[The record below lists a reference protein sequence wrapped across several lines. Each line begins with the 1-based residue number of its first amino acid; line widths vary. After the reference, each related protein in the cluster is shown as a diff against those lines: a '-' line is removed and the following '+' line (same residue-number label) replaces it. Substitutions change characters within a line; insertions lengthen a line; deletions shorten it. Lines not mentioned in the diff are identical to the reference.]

1 MKEFDKMTDEELNA
15 IAAQVNKEK
24 QRRAELIKKEYSDR
38 YYALGE
44 IAKAFQN
51 YCDKFNGELPYIW
64 MQGANNEPIQ
74 VNMVVSHDK
83 AGKRPY
89 LYLYRR

>member
-1 MKEFDKMTDEELNA
+1 MKELDKMTDEELNA

-24 QRRAELIKKEYSDR
+24 QRRAELIKKEYNDR

-44 IAKAFQN
+44 IAKALKN
-51 YCDKFNGELPYIW
+51 YYDKFNGELPYMM
-64 MQGANNEPIQ
+64 MQGAYNEPIQ
-74 VNMVVSHDK
+74 MNMVVSHDK
-83 AGKRPY
+83 AGEHPY

>member
-15 IAAQVNKEK
+15 IAAKVDKEK
-24 QRRAELIKKEYSDR
+24 QRRAELIKKGYYER

-44 IAKAFQN
+44 IAKAFKN
-51 YCDKFNGELPYIW
+51 YCDKFNGELPY
-64 MQGANNEPIQ
+64 MCMKGVNNEPIQ
-74 VNMVVSHDK
+74 VNMIVSHDK
-83 AGKRPY
+83 ADEHPY

>member
-1 MKEFDKMTDEELNA
+1 MKEFNEMTDEELNA
-15 IAAQVNKEK
+15 IAAQVDKEK
-24 QRRAELIKKEYSDR
+24 KRRAELITKEYYER

-44 IAKAFQN
+44 IAKTFQN
-51 YCDKFNGELPYIW
+51 YYDKFNSELPYVW
-64 MQGANNEPIQ
+64 MQGANNEPTQ

-83 AGKRPY
+83 AGKHPY